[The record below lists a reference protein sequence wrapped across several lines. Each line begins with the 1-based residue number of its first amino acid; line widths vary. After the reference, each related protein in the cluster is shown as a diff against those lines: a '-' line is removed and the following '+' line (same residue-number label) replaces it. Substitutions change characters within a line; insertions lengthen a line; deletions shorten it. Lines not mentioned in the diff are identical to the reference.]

1 VISLA
6 FFCTV
11 AEYAVGALLGAHF
24 YVFTVLV
31 QASAWLC
38 DRLNGGSI

>member
-1 VISLA
+1 MLLEQVLP
-6 FFCTV
+6 
-11 AEYAVGALLGAHF
+11 LGAHF

-38 DRLNGGSI
+38 DELDGGLI